1 VKRDKYAGMPRKKR
15 RHLQRLEA
23 WAKQDGGQGDD
34 DAPEGEE
41 DAPAKKK
48 RKKQTADETAGASL
62 GLPNQK
68 LFARQAKVAE
78 RNAAP
83 TAKRANPFAESG
95 PAKRKAPAAKPTAA
109 ERDAAAAAKAR
120 AKAKAE
126 RALPARKVRSR
137 SKPKF
142 SKARKR

>member
-1 VKRDKYAGMPRKKR
+1 MPRKKR

-23 WAKQDGGQGDD
+23 WAQQGPDEADEAGGAGGDT
-34 DAPEGEE
+34 G

-48 RKKQTADETAGASL
+48 KARGADETISAAL

-68 LFARQAKVAE
+68 LFARQAKAVE
-78 RNAAP
+78 RKAVP
-83 TAKRANPFAESG
+83 GAKRANPFTEGGQGKRRAQPDK
-95 PAKRKAPAAKPTAA
+95 PAAA
-109 ERDAAAAAKAR
+109 ERDAAAKAR